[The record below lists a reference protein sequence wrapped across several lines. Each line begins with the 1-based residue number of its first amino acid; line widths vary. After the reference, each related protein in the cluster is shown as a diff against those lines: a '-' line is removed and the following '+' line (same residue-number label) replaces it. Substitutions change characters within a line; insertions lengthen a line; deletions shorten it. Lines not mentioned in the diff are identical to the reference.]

1 MIGQVLN
8 DRYEILDKIGEGGMA
23 VTYRGRDRV
32 LGRVVAA
39 KVMRPELA
47 ADAEFLSRFRR
58 EARAAAGVVHE
69 HVAAVYD
76 SGSDGPYHYIVME
89 YVDGESLKERLRR
102 EGPLPLPEALRI
114 ASETTKALAAAHAV
128 GVVHRDIKPHNI
140 MLGADD
146 RVKVTDFGLARAIST
161 PAHTETGRIVGS
173 VHYMSPEH
181 ARGEGIG
188 PQSDLYSLGVT
199 LFEMLTARRPF
210 EGAERMALLHKH
222 VYDQPPD
229 ASEYRPS
236 LPPEV
241 DSLIRH
247 CLEKDLSARFA
258 SAGELLKYLEAC
270 PRTELPRSAGQR
282 RLRRML
288 SRVTSSV
295 SSERQ
300 RRARHALWA
309 AALLLLAAASVT
321 VVTLWAS
328 GRGRATMVTVPD
340 VVGMGA
346 GPARAYLRANDLGYR
361 EIGRRASEDVP
372 EGGVLNQ
379 DPKALVQTPQ
389 GAVVKVVLSAGPS
402 HVVVPDVTEM
412 SVAQARRNLEAAG
425 LATGTVQ
432 EAYHPRVPAT
442 YVASTLPAAGTRV
455 VRDTVVDVIV
465 SLGPESGTQPVGP
478 FPTRPTPGGGREE
491 SVSFVVPDD
500 VTSRRATVVVELVDD
515 DGKRAIY
522 RGELRPGEQVPL
534 QKIVVD
540 KPVVVRLLVEG
551 QVRAERQYL
560 P

>member
-23 VTYRGRDRV
+23 VTYRGRDRI
-32 LGRVVAA
+32 LGREVAV

-69 HVAAVYD
+69 HVAAVHD
-76 SGSDGPYHYIVME
+76 SGTDGPYHYIVME
-89 YVDGESLKERLRR
+89 YVDGESLKERLRSQ
-102 EGPLPLPEALRI
+102 GPLSLPEALRI

-140 MLGADD
+140 MLGSDD
-146 RVKVTDFGLARAIST
+146 RVKVTDFGLARAVST
-161 PAHTETGRIVGS
+161 PAHTETGRIIGS

-199 LFEMLTARRPF
+199 LFEMLTGRRPF
-210 EGAERMALLHKH
+210 EGGERMALLHKH

-241 DSLIRH
+241 DSLVRH

-258 SAGELLKYLEAC
+258 SAGELLKYLDAC
-270 PRTELPRSAGQR
+270 PRTEPARSPGQR
-282 RLRRML
+282 RLRRIL
-288 SRVTSSV
+288 SRVTSPISPNIQRPA
-295 SSERQ
+295 RQ
-300 RRARHALWA
+300 ALWA
-309 AALLLLAAASVT
+309 GALILLVAASVT
-321 VVTLWAS
+321 AVTLWAS
-328 GRGRATMVTVPD
+328 GRGRATMVAVPD

-346 GPARAYLRANDLGYR
+346 EPARAYLKAEDLDYR
-361 EIGRRASEDVP
+361 EIGRRASADVP
-372 EGGVLNQ
+372 EGGVLSQ
-379 DPKALVQTPQ
+379 DPKAQIQVPR
-389 GAVVKVVLSAGPS
+389 GAVVKVVVSAGPS

-412 SVAQARRNLEAAG
+412 SAAAARRNLEAAG
-425 LATGTVQ
+425 LVTGTIQ

-442 YVASTLPAAGTRV
+442 YVASTLPAAGSKV
-455 VRDTVVDVIV
+455 VRETVVDIVV
-465 SLGPESGTQPVGP
+465 SLGAEPEVQPVGP
-478 FPTRPTPGGGREE
+478 FPARPTPGGGREE

-500 VTSRRATVVVELVDD
+500 VSSRRVKVVVELVDD
-515 DGKRAIY
+515 GDRRAIY
-522 RGELRPGEQVPL
+522 QGELRPGDRVPL

-540 KPVVVRLLVEG
+540 KPVVVRLLVDG